1 MRSSPTPT
9 SEQLEEWLE
18 ESKTAAGRARLVDGG
33 AAATAARA
41 LLRCS
46 VAW

>member
-1 MRSSPTPT
+1 MKLPT
-9 SEQLEEWLE
+9 SEQLDEWLE
-18 ESKTAAGRARLVDGG
+18 ASKTPEGRERLVDGG
-33 AAATAARA
+33 QAATAARA